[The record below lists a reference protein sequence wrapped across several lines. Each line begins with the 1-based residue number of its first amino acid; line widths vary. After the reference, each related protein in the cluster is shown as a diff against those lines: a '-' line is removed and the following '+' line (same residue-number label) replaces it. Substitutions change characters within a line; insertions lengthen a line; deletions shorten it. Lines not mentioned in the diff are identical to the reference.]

1 MTAGIQQRL
10 NKLSYT
16 ACIVNNYNTLHF
28 TSWGEEGL
36 GIGTGGSLESGWL
49 RSKVQDLWVGVS
61 LRFCALSRPE
71 ASQPSQPPLL
81 TPLPSAPIPASR

>member
-1 MTAGIQQRL
+1 MTAGIQQGL

-16 ACIVNNYNTLHF
+16 ACIVNYNTLHF
-28 TSWGEEGL
+28 TSWGEEVL

-49 RSKVQDLWVGVS
+49 RSKAQDLWVGVS

-71 ASQPSQPPLL
+71 ASQPSQPPL
-81 TPLPSAPIPASR
+81 PSAPIPASR